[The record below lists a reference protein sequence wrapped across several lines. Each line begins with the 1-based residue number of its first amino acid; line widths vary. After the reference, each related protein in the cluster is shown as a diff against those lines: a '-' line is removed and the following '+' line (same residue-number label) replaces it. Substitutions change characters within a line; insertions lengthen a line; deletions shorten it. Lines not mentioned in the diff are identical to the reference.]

1 MKDDAED
8 NVLDDSK
15 SIIVIADTHL
25 GSTGTVASRPILL
38 SRFLQWMKT
47 LESQPYSVKMGK
59 WGNGIQEKA
68 LKPPEKLILLGDILE
83 LWDSTNHTLEAC
95 TRFLFN
101 TLSET
106 KCDKIYIL
114 GNHDDDL
121 SEILWNEEF
130 QLKSLKS
137 VERDYPI
144 GESYLKPISGLFP
157 ETSKPE
163 NGKEEL
169 NVYKAGEENYLFL
182 HGHEF
187 DGLFTFPT
195 WKWMP
200 HFNAVSQAFGKYSW
214 VFVALLSLDV
224 FSILITG
231 NYSLPS
237 LLLLLFLTSIS
248 FPFLVI
254 HLGRNVWNRWRTKK
268 YKRKSGL
275 DGFVKWWEKK
285 LPKQVIVPERPMNII
300 YGHTHLTDVVD
311 SPDELTSILN
321 IEEIS
326 FNGTLLN
333 LPAWSKDL
341 DEKEDRQ
348 QVLQAVFLYIDNEGY
363 EFLGWDWVSLKPF
376 LIPKELIKLRRNKGI
391 VVKNSKLFNQLVDLG
406 WPTKVIE
413 EWGCASKID

>member
-1 MKDDAED
+1 MEDDVVEC
-8 NVLDDSK
+8 VLDDCK
-15 SIIVIADTHL
+15 SIIVISDTHL
-25 GSTGTVASRPILL
+25 GSKGTVASRPIIL
-38 SRFLQWMKT
+38 SRFLQWIKK
-47 LESQPYSVKMGK
+47 LESQPHSVKMGE
-59 WGNGIQEKA
+59 WGNDIQEKV
-68 LKPPEKLILLGDILE
+68 LKPPEKLVLLGDILE
-83 LWDSTNHTLEAC
+83 LWDSTNNTLEAC
-95 TRFLFN
+95 TRSLFN

-114 GNHDDDL
+114 GNHDDGL
-121 SEILWNEEF
+121 SDILWKKE
-130 QLKSLKS
+130 LRP
-137 VERDYPI
+137 VERDYPL
-144 GESYLKPISGLFP
+144 GESSLRPIYGLYPEPNKP
-157 ETSKPE
+157 K
-163 NGKEEL
+163 NGDEVL
-169 NVYKAGEENYLFL
+169 NVFKAGDENYLFL

-231 NYSLPS
+231 NYSPPS

-254 HLGRNVWNRWRTKK
+254 HLGRNVWNSWRTKK

-363 EFLGWDWVSLKPF
+363 EFLGWDWISLKPF

-391 VVKNSKLFNQLVDLG
+391 VMKNSKLFNQLEDLG

-413 EWGCASKID
+413 EWGYASKID